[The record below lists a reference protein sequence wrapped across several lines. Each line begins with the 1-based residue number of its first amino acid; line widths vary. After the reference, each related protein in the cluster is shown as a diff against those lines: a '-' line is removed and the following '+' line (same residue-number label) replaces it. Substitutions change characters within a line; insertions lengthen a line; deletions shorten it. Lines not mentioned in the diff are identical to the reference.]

1 MSRFRIGVVR
11 VGDVKVGGVVRVG
24 DVFDVLSVVITHL
37 EVCVCCV
44 SLFGFVSKVR
54 LVDSARDTTKKG
66 LDQLLSRPVNHVGR
80 CHCRCY
86 CYIVKVLVKDRARP
100 PAVPPAIPPSST
112 PPKHSRSA
120 LFVETITSLVHFW
133 PHRIEKCLILRE
145 CTTTS
150 SKCLQFLFE
159 DTEHNQLPST

>member
-1 MSRFRIGVVR
+1 MVILLTFPFLLWFR
-11 VGDVKVGGVVRVG
+11 VGGESIVVKVGGVVRVG

-37 EVCVCCV
+37 EVCVCYV

-54 LVDSARDTTKKG
+54 LVDSVRDTTKKG

-80 CHCRCY
+80 CHCRRY

-112 PPKHSRSA
+112 H
-120 LFVETITSLVHFW
+120 ITNITKKGVSG
-133 PHRIEKCLILRE
+133 
-145 CTTTS
+145 
-150 SKCLQFLFE
+150 
-159 DTEHNQLPST
+159 

>member
-1 MSRFRIGVVR
+1 MLFLSKECHRRNHRFHRFFGDFLLVILLTFPFVSRFRIGVVR

-37 EVCVCCV
+37 EVYVCCV

-54 LVDSARDTTKKG
+54 LVDSVRDTTKKG

-112 PPKHSRSA
+112 PPPLNFSG
-120 LFVETITSLVHFW
+120 LTV
-133 PHRIEKCLILRE
+133 
-145 CTTTS
+145 
-150 SKCLQFLFE
+150 
-159 DTEHNQLPST
+159 